1 MRRKAGVGRTRV
13 SARGRAAK
21 APLPPSVPEP
31 HERSL
36 TALAAEAMEREPP
49 EVVSSLTDDT
59 LPAEGRDI
67 AGGDADQSI
76 LENEEDGGA
85 DRPGRMTAAPDPNE
99 VDEVGRAYGVQEEDS
114 GPLRSSSEILDR
126 RDHHRTELT
135 PARKRRR

>member
-1 MRRKAGVGRTRV
+1 
-13 SARGRAAK
+13 
-21 APLPPSVPEP
+21 
-31 HERSL
+31 
-36 TALAAEAMEREPP
+36 MEREPP

-59 LPAEGRDI
+59 LPGESRDI
-67 AGGDADQSI
+67 AGGDSDQSI

-85 DRPGRMTAAPDPNE
+85 DRPGRMTPAPDANE

-126 RDHHRTELT
+126 RDHRRTELT